1 MNTVFYMDDT
11 QEEIIMD
18 AGKSEYAQPVDIKSI
33 LHERVATALNTQ
45 YAPIIKMSNYLGQE
59 EFIDLVSEA
68 AKDWTESCFP

>member
-1 MNTVFYMDDT
+1 MDDA
-11 QEEIIMD
+11 QEEVIMD
-18 AGKSEYAQPVDIKSI
+18 AGKNEYAQPVDIKDV
-33 LHERVATALNTQ
+33 LRRRVAAALNTQ